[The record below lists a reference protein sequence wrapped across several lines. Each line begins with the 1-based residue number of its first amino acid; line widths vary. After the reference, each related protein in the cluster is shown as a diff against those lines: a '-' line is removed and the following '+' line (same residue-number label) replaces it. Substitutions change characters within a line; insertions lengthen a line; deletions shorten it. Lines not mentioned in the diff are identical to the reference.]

1 MSNGKRLGFNMEMLK
16 ILALF
21 LIIYLV
27 TSLLFKNLIKS
38 NKIKSSK
45 VSRIFYI
52 DDEKFIENWK
62 KNRKKGKFMY
72 VLYNLIINSIII
84 FAFYNLFCGHR

>member
-1 MSNGKRLGFNMEMLK
+1 MSNGKRLGFDMEMLK

-52 DDEKFIENWK
+52 DDEKFIENWE
-62 KNRKKGKFMY
+62 KNRKKVSLCMFY
-72 VLYNLIINSIII
+72 II
-84 FAFYNLFCGHR
+84 L